1 MVGSTWSANVRRAT
15 FHDVP
20 PELIVNALVPFST
33 RLADDGLVH
42 VRAWRGDDGVALL
55 VAELDWALLVA
66 DRSDAYF
73 GPGIFTY
80 PGYALGAAL
89 SACSAAGAGE
99 PGVTVV
105 RMPDPPGERFALVTD
120 PDDPDAWTEVDVV
133 GASRLLGGVDAGGP
147 PPGAYIPRV
156 VEAWVRDGAMPG

>member
-1 MVGSTWSANVRRAT
+1 MT
-15 FHDVP
+15 

-42 VRAWRGDDGVALL
+42 VRAWRGGDGVAML

-66 DRSDAYF
+66 DRADAYF

-80 PGYALGAAL
+80 PDYALGAAR
-89 SACSAAGAGE
+89 SACSAAGAGD
-99 PGVTVV
+99 PHVTVV
-105 RMPDPPGERFALVTD
+105 RMPDPPGERFAHVTD
-120 PDDPDAWTEVDVV
+120 PDDPDAWPEVDVAEA
-133 GASRLLGGVDAGGP
+133 GRLLGGADAGGP

-156 VEAWVRDGAMPG
+156 VEAWVRDGALPG